1 MSGCLPG
8 VKVLD
13 MSRVFAGPWAGQML
27 ADFGAD
33 VVKVEH
39 PRGGDDV
46 RHMGFPQRDESGAVV
61 GDTSS
66 FLAMNRGKR
75 SIAVDISTKEG
86 QATLQAMAAK
96 ADVFIENFK
105 TGGLARYGLDYAS
118 LSAINPRLVYCSITG
133 FGQTGP
139 YAALPGYDPIFQAMS
154 GLMSITG
161 APEGSDAAGPAIVGY
176 SVSDINAGFYAAL
189 GILAAL
195 HHRDQVSGRGQHID
209 LALLDAQIA
218 SHSHIAM
225 NYLVSGRMPVR
236 NGTAS
241 QINTPWQSFDTADR
255 PLMVAVGNDRQFA
268 ALCTMIG
275 LPDVP
280 GDARYTTNAARMAN
294 TDTLLPLIAQALLA
308 RTAREWMDLLQD
320 AGIASGPLNDFGAM
334 QEDPQVQHR
343 GTLREMDGPD
353 GRKMPF
359 VANPLR
365 FSDSP
370 VEYGRPPP
378 RLGQHTGEA
387 LRDWLG
393 EDAE

>member
-1 MSGCLPG
+1 MTLLRG
-8 VKVLD
+8 VRVLD

-46 RHMGFPQRDESGAVV
+46 RHMGFPLRDAEGAVV

-75 SIAVDISTKEG
+75 SITVDIATPDG
-86 QATLQAMAAK
+86 QSVVQALAAR
-96 ADVFIENFK
+96 ADVLIENFR
-105 TGGLARYGLDYAS
+105 TGGLARYGLDYAA
-118 LSAINPRLVYCSITG
+118 LSAGNPGLVYCSITG

-161 APEGSDAAGPAIVGY
+161 APEGTADAGPAIVGY

-189 GILAAL
+189 AILAAL
-195 HHRDQVSGRGQHID
+195 HHRDRVSGRGQHID
-209 LALLDAQIA
+209 LALMDAQLA
-218 SHSHIAM
+218 AQSHIAM
-225 NYLVSGRMPVR
+225 NWMVSGRMPVR

-255 PLMVAVGNDRQFA
+255 PLMLAVGNDRQFGA
-268 ALCTMIG
+268 FCRVLG
-275 LPDVP
+275 LDGVAE
-280 GDARYTTNAARMAN
+280 DARYATNPARMAN
-294 TDTLLPLIAQALLA
+294 TPTLLPLIAQVLLA
-308 RTAREWMDLLQD
+308 RPAREWMDLLHA

-334 QEDPQVQHR
+334 AEDPQVVHR
-343 GTLREMDGPD
+343 GMLGTMPGPE
-353 GRKMPF
+353 GGTVPF
-359 VANPLR
+359 VANPIR
-365 FSDSP
+365 FSDTP

-378 RLGQHTGEA
+378 RLGQHTEEV
-387 LRDWLG
+387 LQDWLG
-393 EDAE
+393 LDKE